1 MTNLKKLDKTIE
13 EIEINSK
20 EMISLNK
27 YYNELIQKISKS
39 HEDFQKWIFS
49 LQKLSEEYKKNNDN
63 LKKDIT
69 ANNEKILATI
79 KEQKDVLQN
88 IITTNNNFFSSL
100 SNTLSADHKNTIAN
114 INQKFSSIEQSF
126 ESLLNWIKIQHKKTT
141 ETLEANTNLLWD
153 IQKKSGANKTMII
166 FILIMISL
174 IFITFFGMLIQNLI
188 IEGSM

>member
-1 MTNLKKLDKTIE
+1 MTDLKKLDKTIE
-13 EIEINSK
+13 EIETNSK

-39 HEDFQKWIFS
+39 YEDFQKWIFS

-114 INQKFSSIEQSF
+114 INQNFSSVEQSF
-126 ESLLNWIKIQHKKTT
+126 ENLLNWIKIQHKKTT
-141 ETLEANTNLLWD
+141 ETLEKNTNLLWD

>member
-1 MTNLKKLDKTIE
+1 MTDLKKLDKTIE
-13 EIEINSK
+13 EIETNSK

-114 INQKFSSIEQSF
+114 INQIFSSVEQSF
-126 ESLLNWIKIQHKKTT
+126 ENLLNWIKIQHKKTT
-141 ETLEANTNLLWD
+141 ETLEKNTNLLWD

>member
-1 MTNLKKLDKTIE
+1 MTDLKKLDKTIE
-13 EIEINSK
+13 EIETNSK

-114 INQKFSSIEQSF
+114 INQKFSSVEQSF
-126 ESLLNWIKIQHKKTT
+126 ENLLNWIKIQHKKTT
-141 ETLEANTNLLWD
+141 ETLEKNTNLLWD

>member
-1 MTNLKKLDKTIE
+1 MTDLKKLDKTIE
-13 EIEINSK
+13 EIETNSK

-27 YYNELIQKISKS
+27 HYNELIQKISKS
-39 HEDFQKWIFS
+39 NEDFQKWILS
-49 LQKLSEEYKKNNDN
+49 LQKLSEEHKKNNDN

-69 ANNEKILATI
+69 INNEKILATI

-100 SNTLSADHKNTIAN
+100 SNTLSADHKNTMAN
-114 INQKFSSIEQSF
+114 INKNFSSVEQGF
-126 ESLLNWIKIQHKKTT
+126 ENLLNWIKIHHKKITQ
-141 ETLEANTNLLWD
+141 TLETNRNLLWD

-174 IFITFFGMLIQNLI
+174 IFVTFFGMLIRSDFYL
-188 IEGSM
+188 

>member
-1 MTNLKKLDKTIE
+1 MTDLKKLDKTIE
-13 EIEINSK
+13 EIETNSK

-49 LQKLSEEYKKNNDN
+49 LQKLSEEHKKNNDN

-114 INQKFSSIEQSF
+114 INQKFSSVEQSF
-126 ESLLNWIKIQHKKTT
+126 ENLLNWIKIQHKKTT
-141 ETLEANTNLLWD
+141 EILEKNTNLLWD
-153 IQKKSGANKTMII
+153 VQKKSGANKTMII